1 MRWDVEFTNEFG
13 AWWDS
18 LDEGEER
25 EMKRIRTRPYRELR
39 ANMSPASRAKA
50 EKRAN
55 EMLSDMPLCEVRH
68 AREMSQKHL
77 AEILRINQASVSKLE
92 RRTDMY
98 ISTLRSFIEAMGGQ
112 LEIKAIFPDGAIR
125 ISQFEELDESP
136 SRV

>member
-1 MRWDVEFTNEFG
+1 
-13 AWWDS
+13 
-18 LDEGEER
+18 
-25 EMKRIRTRPYRELR
+25 MKRIRTRPYRELR
-39 ANMSPASRAKA
+39 AKMSPASRAKA

-98 ISTLRSFIEAMGGQ
+98 ISTLRNVIEAMHSEGRTVFITGQ
-112 LEIKAIFPDGAIR
+112 DIADME
-125 ISQFEELDESP
+125 
-136 SRV
+136 RVCDCVGVLLRCPV